1 MFVSSRE
8 SFERASSY
16 SRINYIA
23 GSDRGEVLFLPEAL
37 EDYLTPE
44 NQVRSL
50 TPLSGSSHPEQK
62 QSLPSPAIGIVSEAI
77 IGSWHAI
84 VNVNTSAES
93 FREGNASDSTEVERI
108 RPNGC

>member
-1 MFVSSRE
+1 MMFVSSRE

-44 NQVRSL
+44 TVRIRNKNNRSHH
-50 TPLSGSSHPEQK
+50 PQSGS
-62 QSLPSPAIGIVSEAI
+62 
-77 IGSWHAI
+77 
-84 VNVNTSAES
+84 
-93 FREGNASDSTEVERI
+93 
-108 RPNGC
+108 

>member
-1 MFVSSRE
+1 MMFVSSRE

-44 NQVRSL
+44 NPVRS
-50 TPLSGSSHPEQK
+50 
-62 QSLPSPAIGIVSEAI
+62 
-77 IGSWHAI
+77 
-84 VNVNTSAES
+84 
-93 FREGNASDSTEVERI
+93 
-108 RPNGC
+108 